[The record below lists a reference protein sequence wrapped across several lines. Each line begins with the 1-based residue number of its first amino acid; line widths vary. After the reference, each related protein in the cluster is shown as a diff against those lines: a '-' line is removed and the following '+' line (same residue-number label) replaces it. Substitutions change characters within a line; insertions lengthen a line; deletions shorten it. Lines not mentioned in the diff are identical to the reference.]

1 MFFNFTWLK
10 INLHN
15 NFYHEQDKP
24 LVSDNEFDKLIKE
37 NNYLEKKFPHLILEN
52 SPNKNVGGKASKKF
66 TKLNHKIPMLS
77 LSNAFNQKDLE
88 EFIERLKKYLNY
100 SLSKKIDFISEPK
113 IDGLSINLLYKQGLL
128 KSASTRGD
136 GYQGENVIKNIL
148 TVKDIPRKLKGNN
161 FPDEILEQLNLN
173 DGRLV
178 AIEKIDNDLGKGIC
192 ITKDKNEYKKEKL
205 FDSFSKFTLY
215 QNKKDFIF

>member
-1 MFFNFTWLK
+1 MNFQISRNLMIENQLRPNKISDPRIISIFQETEKENFLDNDLRGIAYSDVD
-10 INLHN
+10 INLTDNRGYLKNLHIAQLIQHSN
-15 NFYHEQDKP
+15 ITKNDKV
-24 LVSDNEFDKLIKE
+24 LHIGGLTGYVTLILSRLSKHIVVIEDDDNLFQQLKDNLSKFNLKNVELIKNDLKLGYKE
-37 NNYLEKKFPHLILEN
+37 YAPYDLI
-52 SPNKNVGGKASKKF
+52 
-66 TKLNHKIPMLS
+66 
-77 LSNAFNQKDLE
+77 
-88 EFIERLKKYLNY
+88 FI
-100 SLSKKIDFISEPK
+100 DC
-113 IDGLSINLLYKQGLL
+113 LL
-128 KSASTRGD
+128 
-136 GYQGENVIKNIL
+136 
-148 TVKDIPRKLKGNN
+148 NN